1 MMKSL
6 RVFSLR
12 NADHEQ
18 TLATVAG
25 RMSQVEKQF
34 LSYAPW
40 AAYPYKPGVLF
51 SIAYDKASLYLQYTV
66 KEAVVQ
72 AAFGR
77 TNEPVY
83 QDSCVEFF
91 ISFDEGATYYNF
103 EFNCIGTVLAGYGR
117 GRTDRQWLSGDVL
130 DTINTQSTVLRKGKD
145 RMPQW
150 ELTVVLPLKVFTFQN
165 IDSLQGQQARANF
178 YKCGDHLPVPHF
190 LAWSNIESDSPDFHL
205 PQFFGTLL
213 FD

>member
-1 MMKSL
+1 MKSL
-6 RVFSLR
+6 RVFFLQ
-12 NADHEQ
+12 NVQPDE
-18 TLATVAG
+18 TLAVIAERLSVPET
-25 RMSQVEKQF
+25 QP

-40 AAYPYKPGVLF
+40 AAYPYKPEVHF
-51 SIAYDKASLYLQYTV
+51 SIAYDHNALYLRYVV
-66 KEAVVQ
+66 KERTVQ
-72 AAFGR
+72 AACGR

-117 GRTDRQWLSGDVL
+117 GKTDRQWLSEDML
-130 DTINTQSTVLRKGKD
+130 DCISTQSIIQREGKD

-150 ELTVVLPLKVFTFQN
+150 ELTVVLPLKVFTFHN
-165 IDSLQGQQARANF
+165 LDSLQGQQARANF
-178 YKCGDHLPVPHF
+178 YKCGDHLPEPHF
-190 LAWSNIESDSPDFHL
+190 LAWSNIESDNPDFHL
-205 PQFFGTLL
+205 PQFFGTLQ

>member
-1 MMKSL
+1 MKSL
-6 RVFSLR
+6 RVFFLQHIKQ
-12 NADHEQ
+12 DE
-18 TLATVAG
+18 TLAAIAG
-25 RMSQVEKQF
+25 RLSVVKKHS

-40 AAYPYKPGVLF
+40 VSYPYKPDVHF
-51 SIAYDKASLYLQYTV
+51 SIAYDDAALYLQYTV
-66 KEAVVQ
+66 KETTVQ
-72 AAFGR
+72 AAHGR

-117 GRTDRQWLSGDVL
+117 NKADRQSLSEDVL
-130 DTINTQSTVLRKGKD
+130 DSISTQSIILRKGKV

-150 ELTVVLPLKVFTFQN
+150 ELTAILPLNVFPFHN
-165 IDSLQGQQARANF
+165 PASLQRQQARANF
-178 YKCGDHLPVPHF
+178 YKCGDHLPEPHF

>member
-1 MMKSL
+1 
-6 RVFSLR
+6 
-12 NADHEQ
+12 
-18 TLATVAG
+18 
-25 RMSQVEKQF
+25 
-34 LSYAPW
+34 
-40 AAYPYKPGVLF
+40 
-51 SIAYDKASLYLQYTV
+51 
-66 KEAVVQ
+66 VQ